1 MADEGRGP
9 EVHPEPEDNEKKAVK
24 SRRRAAASVRRGY
37 LLAALAVIACVAL
50 LSWCGRQSGEPGS
63 SVAPGGPGT
72 GETVEPVPGGAGIS
86 GGGTGEGAS
95 GSGSAGESGAAAE
108 IGKRPG
114 EGSETETTA
123 GGTSAAAGSSE
134 TEAPE
139 VPPELLEAAKKEGRL
154 TVWGS
159 GNADYLAAAAAYFEE
174 LYDIRVSY
182 SRLPNS
188 EVYTRVKSSGGN
200 PPADVW
206 FEAALDPVTEAAAE
220 NLLDGDWIGMNYD
233 PYCLLANSE
242 VLQANGALTP
252 ESWQDLTGE
261 QYRMQISMPDPNITG
276 AGRRIVIALQ
286 QLYGKG
292 PDEKAKGLDLLR
304 ALHRNIQDYGA
315 RTAEPAEKAA
325 LGSCGVAVCL
335 FSDAVTQL
343 RNGNEM
349 LIPVFPEE
357 GMPYERNA
365 AAVFRG
371 ADHPEAAKLFLLF
384 VQTAECQDLAA
395 RCGAYQIPE
404 AEDALMLPEIKEFS
418 LDPGST
424 MEFDFESAKENGSQY
439 INDFYAALIR

>member
-1 MADEGRGP
+1 MADKGKGP
-9 EVHPEPEDNEKKAVK
+9 EVHPEPDNNEKKPGK

-37 LLAALAVIACVAL
+37 LLSALAVIVCVAL
-50 LSWCGRQSGEPGS
+50 LSWCGRQSGEQGS
-63 SVAPGGPGT
+63 SGAPGGPGT
-72 GETVEPVPGGAGIS
+72 AETVEPVPGGAGTSGAGAS
-86 GGGTGEGAS
+86 GGGTGGA
-95 GSGSAGESGAAAE
+95 GASGAAAE
-108 IGKRPG
+108 TGRRPG
-114 EGSETETTA
+114 EGSETETPA

-134 TEAPE
+134 ALEPE
-139 VPPELLEAAKKEGRL
+139 VPPELLAAAKKEGRL

-159 GNADYLAAAAAYFEE
+159 GNSDYLAAAAAYFEE
-174 LYDIRVSY
+174 LYDIRVSF

-206 FEAALDPVTEAAAE
+206 FEAAVDPVTEAAAE
-220 NLLDGDWIGMNYD
+220 NLLDGDWVGMNYD
-233 PYCLLANSE
+233 PYCFLANSE
-242 VLQANGALTP
+242 VLRTNGALTP

-261 QYRMQISMPDPNITG
+261 QYRMQVSMPDPNITG

-292 PDEKAKGLDLLR
+292 PDEKEKGLDLLR
-304 ALHRNIQDYGA
+304 ALHRNIDNYGT
-315 RTAEPAEKAA
+315 RTAEPAEQAA

-365 AAVFRG
+365 AAVLRG

-404 AEDALMLPEIKEFS
+404 AEGALMLPEIKEFS
-418 LDPGST
+418 LNPGST